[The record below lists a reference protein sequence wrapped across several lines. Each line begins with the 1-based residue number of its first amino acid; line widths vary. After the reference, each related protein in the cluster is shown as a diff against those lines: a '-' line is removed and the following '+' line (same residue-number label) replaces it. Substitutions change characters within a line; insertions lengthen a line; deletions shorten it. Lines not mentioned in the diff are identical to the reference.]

1 MSTDLT
7 EPALTLSTPADILAA
22 VPYIVGF
29 HPTDSLVVIGLA
41 GRVGQGE
48 MRVCARWNLP
58 LQPGTLRPLAA
69 LFARESITHLVA
81 VGYGPGTSV
90 TPAVDEVMSV
100 ARWCGVTLCEVLR
113 AHQGRYWSYVCDLA
127 DCCPPDGTPYD
138 TSVSQIAAEA
148 TVQGLVA
155 LPDRST
161 LEDTI
166 APLPGPVRLSMRRAT
181 ADAVTAF
188 RAGLAV
194 APDAGHFAQRFV
206 ADGLA
211 RVRTAIATSVSGG
224 RVDDREAARLG
235 LDLSVIRVRDEAWTL
250 LDDAGQP
257 AHLALWKDLTRR
269 LEPRFV
275 PPAASLLAMSAWRG
289 GDCVLATI
297 ALERAL
303 AVNPDYSMANLLMHA
318 LQHLLSPKLLR
329 DRMPSPAELDS
340 AMGTPHAGWLLPLI
354 GILDEKDEPAA

>member
-7 EPALTLSTPADILAA
+7 ESALTLTTPADILAA

-29 HPTDSLVVIGLA
+29 HPSDSLVVIGLA

-58 LQPGTLRPLAA
+58 LPPGSLRPLAA

-81 VGYGPGTSV
+81 VGYGIRSHV
-90 TPAVDEVMSV
+90 TPAVDELNSI
-100 ARWCGVTLCEVLR
+100 ATWCGVVPCEILR
-113 AHQGRYWSYVCDLA
+113 AHEGRYWSYVCELPG
-127 DCCPPDGTPYD
+127 CCSVDGTPYD
-138 TSVSQIAAEA
+138 TSTSRIAAAA

-155 LPDRST
+155 LPNRAT
-161 LEDTI
+161 LEATI
-166 APLPGPVRLSMRRAT
+166 APHTGPVRLSMRQAT
-181 ADAVTAF
+181 AGAVTAL
-188 RAGLAV
+188 RTAMAS
-194 APDAGHFAQRFV
+194 APDADRFARRFV

-211 RVRTAIATSVSGG
+211 RVRAAIEIATSGG
-224 RVDDREAARLG
+224 RIDDKTVARLG
-235 LDLSVIRVRDEAWTL
+235 LDLSVIRIRDEAWTL
-250 LDDAGQP
+250 LDDTTQP

-289 GDCVLATI
+289 GECVLATI

-303 AVNPDYSMANLLMHA
+303 AIDPTYSMANLLMHA
-318 LQHLLSPKLLR
+318 LQHLLSPNTLR
-329 DRMPSPAELDS
+329 DRMPNPAELDA
-340 AMGTPHAGWLLPLI
+340 AMGTPHASWLLPLTAV
-354 GILDEKDEPAA
+354 LDEKEEALS